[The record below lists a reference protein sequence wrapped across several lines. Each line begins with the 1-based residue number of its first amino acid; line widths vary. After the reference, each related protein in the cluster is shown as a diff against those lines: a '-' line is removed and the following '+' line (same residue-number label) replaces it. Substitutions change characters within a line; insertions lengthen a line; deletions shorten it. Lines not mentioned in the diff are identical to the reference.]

1 MELERVPRKERN
13 ISSLIYCATC
23 LFFGSISG
31 LPIFTTVPPSIATP
45 VQGSTFH
52 VTCQAEGYPRPEI
65 NWTRAAMPLH
75 AGRTSINQGT
85 FTINNLSPDDSGFYE
100 CVATNIMGTKKTRIN
115 VAVQVRRLGLY
126 CRHRIYLIQSKV
138 ALRVGHWPN
147 WPWAFGHMKL
157 TAMTCL

>member
-147 WPWAFGHMKL
+147 WP
-157 TAMTCL
+157 